1 MSEKE
6 ATASVDNRG
15 HVYNRLWFI
24 ITLLTGTFSMS
35 ISQSSLSTA
44 YPTLMRT
51 FNIGA
56 PQVQWM
62 TTGFML
68 VMSVMI
74 PVSPWLLNNV
84 KFTTLFRWVTAM
96 FAFGTLLCMTAT
108 SYPVL
113 LIGRL
118 IEALGVGIIFPSFQ
132 TVLLTITPEDH
143 RGATMGTAGLIM
155 GSALATGPIVSGI
168 VLSFASW
175 RGLFVLFFVLVTAV
189 FILSFWTIKDV
200 MPVNRSTMDWLSII
214 YSLGFIGVLYVLN
227 QIGVKGA
234 NWWLTTLL
242 IISILA
248 LIGFC
253 YRQLHRDQP
262 LLELRVFHS
271 RLFTTGVLLTGASY
285 IALIVTTIVLP
296 LYYQNVLGL
305 SALFSGLSLVPAAVG
320 LSLLNPLSG
329 HLMDRV
335 GPRNVVLTGMILIV
349 LGFGYLTIFARHLNV
364 FSLILAS
371 IVTEGGN
378 AFVMM
383 PAVTLGANSLP
394 DKLISHGTAVTTTAR
409 QILGS
414 AGVAAATIILTRV
427 TDAHK
432 AAQGLH
438 QATLTGYQM
447 TFLTFLIIGILGLAL
462 TFTLPRGKQAPT
474 K

>member
-1 MSEKE
+1 MTQ
-6 ATASVDNRG
+6 ATKFSKDNHG
-15 HVYNRLWFI
+15 GTYNRLLFI

-51 FNIGA
+51 FGIGA
-56 PQVQWM
+56 PEVQWM

-74 PVSPWLLNNV
+74 PVSPWLLNNI
-84 KFTTLFRWVTAM
+84 KFTTLFRWVTAT
-96 FAFGTLLCMTAT
+96 FAVGTLLCMMAPN
-108 SYPVL
+108 YIVL
-113 LIGRL
+113 LVGRL

-132 TVLLTITPEDH
+132 TVLLTITPETH

-155 GSALATGPIVSGI
+155 GSALATGPVVSGI
-168 VLSFASW
+168 MLQFTSW
-175 RGLFVLFFVLVTAV
+175 RGLFALFFVLVATV
-189 FILSFWTIKDV
+189 FVISFWTIKDV
-200 MPVNRSTMDWLSII
+200 MPVNQSQMDWLSIV
-214 YSLGFIGVLYVLN
+214 YSLGFIGVLFVLN
-227 QIGVKGA
+227 QIGSKGV
-234 NWWLTTLL
+234 NWWLTVLL
-242 IISILA
+242 VVSIVA
-248 LIGFC
+248 VIGFC
-253 YRQLHRDQP
+253 WRQLHRAQP
-262 LLELRVFHS
+262 LLELHVFQS

-305 SALFSGLSLVPAAVG
+305 SALASGLSLVPAAVG

-329 HLMDRV
+329 RLMDRI
-335 GPRNVVLTGMILIV
+335 GPRNVVLTGMLLIV
-349 LGFGYLTIFARHLNV
+349 LGFGYLTIFAAHLTV
-364 FSLILAS
+364 VTLILAS

-394 DKLISHGTAVTTTAR
+394 DRLIAHGTAVTTTAR

-427 TDAHK
+427 TQANHG
-432 AAQGLH
+432 ALGLY
-438 QATLTGYQM
+438 QATLRGYQM
-447 TFLTFLIIGILGLAL
+447 TFLTFLIIGLFGLAL
-462 TFTLPRGKQAPT
+462 TFTLPKGKQG
-474 K
+474 